1 MAKQF
6 QDCKKEVTAAIKSV
20 SVDNFVQRDN
30 YVQVD
35 IFVIQDI
42 SVQRVK
48 DVPQQQTDR
57 ANSIV
62 KRAGAKAGSCIIL
75 MILSPRKGEILNKGR
90 SHCIAFQITRDRPIL
105 CSNIGTLLEILL
117 IDLTNSEQKYRVE

>member
-30 YVQVD
+30 YVQLD
-35 IFVIQDI
+35 IFVIKDI

-48 DVPQQQTDR
+48 DVPLHQ
-57 ANSIV
+57 
-62 KRAGAKAGSCIIL
+62 KRK
-75 MILSPRKGEILNKGR
+75 N
-90 SHCIAFQITRDRPIL
+90 
-105 CSNIGTLLEILL
+105 
-117 IDLTNSEQKYRVE
+117 